1 MSCELGFFLLSGQP
15 KAPLSVSISQ
25 ALEDIKLYEGKTH
38 AANFR
43 QTAQAIIIYNCG
55 GWGGGG
61 VKNLC
66 E

>member
-1 MSCELGFFLLSGQP
+1 MSCELGLYLLSGQP

-43 QTAQAIIIYNCG
+43 QTAQAIIMYNY
-55 GWGGGG
+55 
-61 VKNLC
+61 
-66 E
+66 